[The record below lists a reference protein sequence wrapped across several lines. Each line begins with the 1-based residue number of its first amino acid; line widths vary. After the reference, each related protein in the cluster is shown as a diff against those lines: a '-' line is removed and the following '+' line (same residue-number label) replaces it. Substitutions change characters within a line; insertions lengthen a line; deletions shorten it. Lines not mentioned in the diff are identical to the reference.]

1 MPSFKTSL
9 IILCVLALVPA
20 CSDDGGAG
28 KDSAI
33 PDKGTADKLVQ
44 DLSAD
49 AKKGDAKTGDTTGD
63 SADAAGDA
71 KTGDAQ
77 AGDAKA
83 DTLVLSSAKLKSD
96 TIAMVTLLANKLPAV
111 AGSAKVETYIPKD
124 NAVTGWV
131 EDKAVGKPGVEAGY
145 NEKDILAIINGSH
158 DDYHKAG
165 CTGFAKQDYALG
177 KYKMTLFLW
186 HMNTAAAAASMFTKN
201 KTEGETQAGLTF
213 STITGVKDKAIIA
226 DDLPQW
232 KAYAHK
238 GPYIFKIYTL
248 YLP

>member
-33 PDKGTADKLVQ
+33 PDKSTADRSAQ
-44 DLSAD
+44 DLAAD
-49 AKKGDAKTGDTTGD
+49 AKTGDAKTGDATGD
-63 SADAAGDA
+63 SADAARDA
-71 KTGDAQ
+71 KGDV
-77 AGDAKA
+77 KA
-83 DTLVLSSAKLKSD
+83 DTIVLSSAKLKSD

-111 AGSAKVETYIPKD
+111 AGSAKVETYVPQD
-124 NAVTGWV
+124 NAVAGWV

-145 NEKDILAIINGSH
+145 NNKDILAIINGSH

-186 HMNTAAAAASMFTKN
+186 HMNTATAAASMFTKN
-201 KTEGETQAGLTF
+201 KTEGETLAGLTF